1 MRAVSSR
8 FLRTVRGSHSAIFRA
23 RVCPVFQTGVN
34 PDGIEIDISDE
45 GGDVTSSAGS
55 EVRSTLTMSTP
66 TKWPIAAADLMA
78 PYGNEIFVERG
89 IKYGNGQSEMVG
101 LGYFRINNPQ
111 QSEVP
116 DGLIQL
122 TCTDRWQGII
132 DGTFPT
138 PRQFPAST
146 VRADLV
152 QRLLTEVYPSALSNW
167 DDPIVASATIGKAI
181 AVDTDRAGTIQEL
194 LTALGK
200 VGYFDYAGVF
210 QIKTPADIT
219 GAPVWTVDA
228 GRNGVLTDISRSISR
243 EGVKN
248 IYVAES
254 SSVDSSLPVRYV
266 AADYGPN
273 SPTRVDGR
281 FGPVPGYFSSPLL
294 LTTSQC
300 RTAAET
306 LLKKSLGLPYSINLG
321 AVPNAALE
329 PGDVISVGY
338 PDRARSRSLRTEIHV
353 LDEVKIPIGIDGA
366 IQLKTREQPIILI
379 GELAV

>member
-8 FLRTVRGSHSAIFRA
+8 YLTTLRGSHSAIFRA

-34 PDGIEIDISDE
+34 PDGVEIDISDE

-55 EVRSTLTMSTP
+55 EVRSTLTMATP
-66 TKWPIAAADLMA
+66 TKWPTAVGDLMA

-89 IKYGNGQSEMVG
+89 IKYGNGQTEMVG
-101 LGYFRINNPQ
+101 LGYYRINNPQ
-111 QSEVP
+111 QTEVP

-122 TCTDRWQGII
+122 TCTDRWQVII

-138 PRQFPAST
+138 PRQFPSST

-152 QRLLTEVYPSALSNW
+152 QQLLSEVYPSAVSNW
-167 DDPIVASATIGKAI
+167 DDPIVASGTIGKPL
-181 AVDTDRAGTIQEL
+181 AVESDRAGTITEM
-194 LTALGK
+194 LTGLGK
-200 VGYFDYAGVF
+200 VGYFDYKGIF
-210 QIKTPADIT
+210 QIKTPADVT

-248 IYVAES
+248 IYVAQS
-254 SSVDSSLPVRYV
+254 SSVDSSFPVRYV

-294 LTTSQC
+294 LTTAQC

-306 LLKKSLGLPYSINLG
+306 LLKKSLGLPYSVSLG
-321 AVPNAALE
+321 AIPNAALE
-329 PGDVISVGY
+329 PGDVILVRY
-338 PDRARSRSLRTEIHV
+338 PEKARSRGLRTETHV
-353 LDEVKIPIGIDGA
+353 LDEVKIPIGIDGP